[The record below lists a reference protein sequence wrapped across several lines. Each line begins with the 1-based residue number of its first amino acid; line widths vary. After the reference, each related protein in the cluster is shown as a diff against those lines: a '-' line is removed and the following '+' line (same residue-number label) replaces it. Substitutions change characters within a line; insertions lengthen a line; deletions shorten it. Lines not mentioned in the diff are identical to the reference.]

1 RKAAISDEV
10 GMAEHLKRMDA
21 LRLRA
26 RELATESQ
34 ALDGHVVDDWL
45 AEKRIIA
52 AQEASNIDSMARGER

>member
-1 RKAAISDEV
+1 
-10 GMAEHLKRMDA
+10 MAEHLKRMDA